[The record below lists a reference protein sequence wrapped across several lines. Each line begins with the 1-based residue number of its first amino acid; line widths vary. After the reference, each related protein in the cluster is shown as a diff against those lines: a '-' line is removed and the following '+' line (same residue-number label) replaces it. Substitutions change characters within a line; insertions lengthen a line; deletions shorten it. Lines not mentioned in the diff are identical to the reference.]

1 MWARLVLQLFA
12 VGGRMPT
19 EHGMHKHSADAV
31 AERETGLWFPEIHES
46 CDQFFFFSSV
56 ICIEQVSSADH
67 HRPTAEQVCDL
78 NWQQNKPAFISS
90 EQVKFA

>member
-1 MWARLVLQLFA
+1 MWARLALQLSA

-31 AERETGLWFPEIHES
+31 EKWETGLWFPEIHES
-46 CDQFFFFSSV
+46 CDQFFFPPLF
-56 ICIEQVSSADH
+56 VSSFSTDH
-67 HRPTAEQVCDL
+67 HRPTTEQVCDL
-78 NWQQNKPAFISS
+78 NWQQNKPVFSNS